1 MVEIGSRLG
10 ELVATRWWWWFAH
23 SVLPGDKY
31 HENAIRIPRD
41 FHCILANP
49 FVRLASS
56 AANPSSS
63 AASSS
68 SSFSSPS
75 SSDAEEESSELSPDV
90 DSDSDFLDFFG
101 FFPAFAAP
109 WPWPSS

>member
-10 ELVATRWWWWFAH
+10 ELVVTRWWWWWFAH
-23 SVLPGDKY
+23 SVLLGDKY

-41 FHCILANP
+41 FHCILANF

-56 AANPSSS
+56 AANFSSS

-75 SSDAEEESSELSPDV
+75 SSS
-90 DSDSDFLDFFG
+90 
-101 FFPAFAAP
+101 
-109 WPWPSS
+109 